1 MDRHSQSAL
10 EFGYECGAMKIPL
23 LSFLIISAAIAS
35 TVSAQN
41 VAKTNSDPVAEQAK
55 AKPPDYG
62 ELIAAKKV
70 SPIYPFQV
78 KVGGQLAF
86 IDGNP
91 QSAIFAKLKE
101 SVSADAEIE
110 VLGVPAM
117 VIINVFKVNP
127 NGSVTSTESP
137 KIIMVQHGTK
147 TRLDDT
153 MDKSKLPPGLYGMNI
168 VYANVTSRVM
178 FTVK

>member
-1 MDRHSQSAL
+1 
-10 EFGYECGAMKIPL
+10 MKSNHHQIAVGLAVVLIP
-23 LSFLIISAAIAS
+23 IGE
-35 TVSAQN
+35 TTAQN
-41 VAKTNSDPVAEQAK
+41 VAKTNSEPVTEQAN

-70 SPIYPFQV
+70 CPIYPFQV

-86 IDGNP
+86 IEGNW
-91 QSAIFAKLKE
+91 QTAIFAKLKE
-101 SVSADAEIE
+101 PVSADAEIE
-110 VLGVPAM
+110 ILGVPAM

-127 NGSVTSTESP
+127 NGSVTSSESP
-137 KIIMVQHGTK
+137 KIIMVQNGTK
-147 TRLDDT
+147 TRLDET

-178 FTVK
+178 FTVR

>member
-1 MDRHSQSAL
+1 MRLRLLGTAL
-10 EFGYECGAMKIPL
+10 IVAANCLWPGGTAAQG
-23 LSFLIISAAIAS
+23 ISTSGTA
-35 TVSAQN
+35 VPP
-41 VAKTNSDPVAEQAK
+41 SDV
-55 AKPPDYG
+55 KPPDYG

-70 SPIYPFQV
+70 PPIYPFQV

-86 IDGNP
+86 IEGNP
-91 QSAIFAKLKE
+91 ETAIFAKLKE
-101 SVSADAEIE
+101 PVSADAEIE
-110 VLGVPAM
+110 ILGVPAM
-117 VIINVFKVNP
+117 IIINVFKVNP
-127 NGSVTSTESP
+127 NGSVTSSESP
-137 KIIMVQHGTK
+137 KIIMVQNGTR

>member
-1 MDRHSQSAL
+1 
-10 EFGYECGAMKIPL
+10 MKSYHHQIAVGLAVVLIPL
-23 LSFLIISAAIAS
+23 ADA
-35 TVSAQN
+35 SAQN
-41 VAKTNSDPVAEQAK
+41 VAKTSSEPTASQA

-86 IDGNP
+86 IEGNP
-91 QSAIFAKLKE
+91 QTAIFAKLKE
-101 SVSADAEIE
+101 PVGADAEIE
-110 VLGVPAM
+110 ILGVPAM
-117 VIINVFKVNP
+117 IIINVFKVNP
-127 NGSVTSTESP
+127 DGSVTSSESP
-137 KIIMVQHGTK
+137 KIIMVQNGIK
-147 TRLDDT
+147 TRLDET

>member
-1 MDRHSQSAL
+1 
-10 EFGYECGAMKIPL
+10 MKMPL
-23 LSFLIISAAIAS
+23 ISLAVTSAAILAVA
-35 TVSAQN
+35 TAQDG
-41 VAKTNSDPVAEQAK
+41 AKTSTESSSTQAN

-86 IDGNP
+86 IEGNP
-91 QSAIFAKLKE
+91 QTAIFAKLKE
-101 SVSADAEIE
+101 PVGADAEIE
-110 VLGVPAM
+110 IMGVPAM

-127 NGSVTSTESP
+127 NGSVTSSESP
-137 KIIMVQHGTK
+137 KIILVQNGTK